1 MAVDPH
7 IMLAVGHILIIAPFL
22 LYVGIQRA
30 AIPGWIYTLLLVL
43 GGVLFLYHGYRAYI
57 RIIKASPYA
66 WVNLIHAIIVAP
78 LLLYIG
84 FKGRESPRYAYEL
97 LLMVGFAALG
107 YHLYSLIV
115 SMQVHN
121 NQNIIVK
128 KD

>member
-30 AIPGWIYTLLLVL
+30 AVPGWIFTTLLVL
-43 GGVLFLYHGYRAYI
+43 GAVLFLYHGYRAYI
-57 RIIKASPYA
+57 RIIKSSPYA
-66 WVNLIHAIIVAP
+66 WVNMIHAIIVAP

-121 NQNIIVK
+121 NQNIITK